1 MIETSVELEDVTGML
16 ELLVH
21 CWMLHFLLVSSK
33 DKAFAF
39 SKELAK
45 SAHTEL
51 FGTFSISWSS
61 GHFSFNPM
69 PMFIAI
75 LNDSPSVE

>member
-1 MIETSVELEDVTGML
+1 MMETLVELEAVTGML

-39 SKELAK
+39 SNKLAR
-45 SAHTEL
+45 SAHADSLWTLE
-51 FGTFSISWSS
+51 IS
-61 GHFSFNPM
+61 
-69 PMFIAI
+69 A
-75 LNDSPSVE
+75 